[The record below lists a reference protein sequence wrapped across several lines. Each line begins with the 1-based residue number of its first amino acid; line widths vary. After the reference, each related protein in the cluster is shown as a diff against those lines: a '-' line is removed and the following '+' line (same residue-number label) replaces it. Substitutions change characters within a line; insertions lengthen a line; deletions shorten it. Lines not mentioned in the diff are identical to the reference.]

1 MKKLLGLFGA
11 VLSAAVVS
19 QVFSVSELSAQC
31 VHRKQPDRVVQI
43 APFERLAQGGYDG
56 NITVSQ
62 VKQMSNFG
70 IGTFTGL
77 DGEMIMLDGVVY
89 HAPSSGLLHVGGE
102 QEIIPFATLTR
113 FRGEYRFAESATLA
127 DYPAL
132 QSYLTSVMP
141 DTNQVVAF
149 KVKGTFST
157 LKLRAPQKQEKPYP
171 VLTEAL
177 KTQAV
182 FDLTNV
188 SGTLVG
194 FRHPTYFG
202 TINASGYHFHFVS
215 DNRKMGG
222 HVLAVS
228 TTAAL
233 SVAADTIEQYDVT
246 FGPAD

>member
-1 MKKLLGLFGA
+1 MKKVLGLFGV
-11 VLSAAVVS
+11 VLSAAVIS
-19 QVFSVSELSAQC
+19 QVFAVSELSAQC
-31 VHRKQPDRVVQI
+31 GRQKHADRVVQI
-43 APFERLAQGGYDG
+43 APLERLAQGGYDG

-89 HAPSSGLLHVGGE
+89 HAPSSGLLHVGGD

-113 FRGEYRFAESATLA
+113 FRGQYRFAQSAALA

-132 QSYLTSVMP
+132 QSYLSSVMP
-141 DTNQVVAF
+141 DLNQVVSF
-149 KVKGTFST
+149 RVKGRFST

-182 FDLTNV
+182 FELTNI
-188 SGTLVG
+188 SGTFVG

-202 TINASGYHFHFVS
+202 TVNASGYHFHFVS
-215 DNRKMGG
+215 DDRKTGG

-228 TTAAL
+228 TTEAL